1 MNICIIPARGGSKR
15 IPHKN
20 IKKFNGKPI
29 IAYSIE
35 AAIKSKCFDEVVV
48 STDDD
53 QISEVAKKYGASVPF
68 VRPKKLSNDFTETL
82 PVIKHAIKFLNK
94 DKPIKYVCCLY
105 ATAPFIQPEVIKNAF
120 DVLKTQTKAK
130 TLDATTP
137 EQPKKKLYSIA
148 VKTPAKTPEKKAI
161 SFDDEIAT
169 AVKAG
174 RPKGSKNKPK
184 EIDPTKIPPAPQSK
198 QEKEFF
204 EKNKDKIIQS
214 QKGIKVI
221 DEIKGNPM
229 FERQRTKSE
238 SSSGKEGEGKG
249 RRKNNKHMKKYNI
262 NDILKKL
269 NRK

>member
-53 QISEVAKKYGASVPF
+53 QIAEVAKNYGASVPF

-105 ATAPFIQPEVIKNAF
+105 ATAPFIQSKVIKNAF
-120 DVLKTQTKAK
+120 EQLINTGAEYCFSVSSFSFPIQRALKITNEKRLKMLYPENAKIRSQDLEKTYQDAGQFYWGSVDAFINESMIFSEISSPYILPSYLVQDIDTHEDWIQAEIMYDVLK
-130 TLDATTP
+130 
-137 EQPKKKLYSIA
+137 I
-148 VKTPAKTPEKKAI
+148 
-161 SFDDEIAT
+161 
-169 AVKAG
+169 
-174 RPKGSKNKPK
+174 
-184 EIDPTKIPPAPQSK
+184 
-198 QEKEFF
+198 
-204 EKNKDKIIQS
+204 KD
-214 QKGIKVI
+214 
-221 DEIKGNPM
+221 
-229 FERQRTKSE
+229 
-238 SSSGKEGEGKG
+238 
-249 RRKNNKHMKKYNI
+249 Y
-262 NDILKKL
+262 LK
-269 NRK
+269 